1 MEISSWKSDD
11 ETEFALIWKENKNE
25 KQQQQRHMIE
35 AKLWKRI
42 RWVQA
47 KWMWTW

>member
-1 MEISSWKSDD
+1 MNDD
-11 ETEFALIWKENKNE
+11 ETEFSLIWKENKNG
-25 KQQQQRHMIE
+25 KQQQKKKTHMIE

>member
-1 MEISSWKSDD
+1 MNND
-11 ETEFALIWKENKNE
+11 ETEFSLIWKENKNG
-25 KQQQQRHMIE
+25 KQQQKKTHIIE
-35 AKLWKRI
+35 AKLWIRI